1 MGREQRE
8 QPEAPLRSQHLS
20 RLSPLE
26 ARCCRQVCVARL
38 GNHLLQRLS
47 LSWAAAASHPQTGW
61 LQTHGLPGHDFTCT
75 DSCALIH
82 PQTPHR
88 YAKRS
93 LGHLGGGRTGCRYRS
108 LSTFF
113 EKISQQTVGDF
124 RGGPVVKNL
133 LSDGGNVS
141 KIPHA
146 TGQLSPSVTSY
157 SEACALPQRTHM
169 SPLRLDTIKKQ
180 KQKNKA

>member
-61 LQTHGLPGHDFTCT
+61 LRTHGLPGHDFTCT

-113 EKISQQTVGDF
+113 DFEKY
-124 RGGPVVKNL
+124 L
-133 LSDGGNVS
+133 LILHIFFLHVS
-141 KIPHA
+141 LILDSFKIY
-146 TGQLSPSVTSY
+146 LFYFYVF
-157 SEACALPQRTHM
+157 
-169 SPLRLDTIKKQ
+169 
-180 KQKNKA
+180 